1 MLDVAPLRY
10 SRVFTTYLLDF
21 RSYIY
26 ASCWMLILS
35 CWDTSI
41 DLTLPLIS
49 VLTLKALLVQDDEQP
64 IGELLH
70 FNLRTA

>member
-10 SRVFTTYLLDF
+10 GQVFTTYLLDF
-21 RSYIY
+21 WSHIY
-26 ASCWMLILS
+26 ASCWVLILS

-41 DLTLPLIS
+41 DLTFPLIS

-70 FNLRTA
+70 FYLRTT